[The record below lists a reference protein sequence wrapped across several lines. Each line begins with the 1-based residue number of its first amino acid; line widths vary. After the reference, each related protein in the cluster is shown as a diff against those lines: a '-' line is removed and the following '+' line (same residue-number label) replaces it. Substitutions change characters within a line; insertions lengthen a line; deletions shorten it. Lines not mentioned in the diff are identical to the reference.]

1 MYKLNLIAV
10 VTIVATVSLVVGI
23 ASPAAVAFA
32 DDNSATM
39 NMDNMALMGGMTGGN
54 STTSTTTMING
65 TSTPNDNVTLNM
77 DNMSS
82 TGNMTASGNATSMA
96 GNMTE
101 LESLPSANETGLD
114 CREGP
119 VHPFC

>member
-1 MYKLNLIAV
+1 MYRLNFIAA
-10 VTIVATVSLVVGI
+10 VTILSAVSLAVGM
-23 ASPAAVAFA
+23 ASPTVAFA
-32 DDNSATM
+32 DDHNATM
-39 NMDNMALMGGMTGGN
+39 SMDNMALMGGMTGGN

-96 GNMTE
+96 ET
-101 LESLPSANETGLD
+101 ESLPSANQTGD
-114 CREGP
+114 AGP
-119 VHPFC
+119 MLCGHIVC